1 MAISTNG
8 TVIAR
13 LAGGLYNTVMSN
25 ATYLEVAAQDPS
37 ALANTLYSRDF
48 AKSTD
53 LAVATTL
60 ITNLGLSTVAGL
72 DNWVAAQL
80 TAAGTAGKGAK
91 IVSLLNDFA
100 GMTADTTYGTQ
111 ATAFNAKVDA
121 ALAASQKTGAVEGKF
136 ATAGVV
142 AVTNATF
149 TLTSSL
155 DTVVGGAGDD
165 TINATA
171 VNPTTGAAATN
182 LTAGDSIDGGA
193 GTDTLNV
200 TMTAAN
206 NTSLTGVTVANVEVV
221 NLTGANFQSSGT
233 TSSTLVTATAAK
245 ATAAADLAAKQ
256 AALVTASLSKNAAS
270 AVDVLASTNNIK
282 ELAVVSASTTTVATA
297 ASQAAAA
304 AAVAALTTETDV
316 VAASVQTTALATGTT
331 YSLAELN
338 AAALAATKAAD
349 GTTLITA
356 GNDSVNI
363 NNRSAILKTSADAVN
378 LAVKSTAVDLATAIQ
393 LKAAAD
399 NVAATAGAT
408 ILTNS
413 ALTGTALTTAY
424 TALATTAFTEAQ
436 WKAASVAATKSIG
449 GVTLVAADVDNR
461 KTALATDADNLATY
475 ESARG
480 NFTLAQLNAAAVAAL
495 SSDTGSTLIT
505 NNDDSTAI
513 DARAEALNTAATA
526 VVTAATTAVTT
537 ATAVDAAA
545 GSALTAATTANT
557 AAAAA
562 TVSAAQFVG
571 STQVWLKGADSNKIA
586 VTGVAATQTIGLDAV
601 TGMDSSVTYAATVT
615 AGSIASNAAAG
626 TLTVTGAALASLA
639 VSGTGSTGL
648 TLVDGSTTDTIKTL
662 SVATSGATVVNVAGA
677 TALTTVSSTG
687 VGGLSLNGAGV
698 KLASVTTGEGADSI
712 RITTTTI
719 KDDATTTT
727 VNETVTA
734 AVSTGAGADSVRVAT
749 TGAGTST
756 IATAEGND
764 TVYITGV
771 STGASTVDAG
781 AGNDTVALNVGLS
794 TVPSLTIA
802 GGDGTDT
809 IAMAG
814 SSAAFTA
821 TQYLQMNSALSGFE
835 GVKFTSAVAGLDS
848 SKLAIGAVTNYTFN
862 DGANVIEKVAA
873 GQNLVLARAA
883 AVTESTTAPMAPTSA
898 ATTPSSLTATAVD
911 YKVGTGGT
919 AVSTVYGGALDVTA
933 SGKDAIALTLNG
945 SSAKVAVSSLGGLS
959 TSTTAAPVAT
969 TVTIGA
975 AASDVQ
981 SLEVVL
987 TSARGT
993 TTEAATEYVTT
1004 FAAGTIAKTDATT
1017 YNQHLNG
1024 LSSLKVSGSGVFS
1037 ISTGTVAKTIAKLTT
1052 IDLSGMTAFA
1062 DLDVLG
1068 AQATTTNL
1076 STSAVTLNDL
1086 VAETVVLGGGKDTI
1100 TTGSTVGEIDTISGF
1115 QLTAQTTNA
1124 LAADTA
1130 RSDAINVPGILT
1142 FTKFLNTATTLAGA
1156 LTAAGANDTAN
1167 LIFHFGGD
1175 TYIYADRATGGGYTA
1190 VAGLDDGDFVVKV
1203 VGTQDIDLLIG
1214 VVG

>member
-136 ATAGVV
+136 ETAGVV

-155 DTVVGGAGDD
+155 DSVVGGAGDD
-165 TINATA
+165 TINAAA

-182 LTAGDSIDGGA
+182 LTSGDSIDGGA
-193 GTDTLNV
+193 GTDTLNI

-256 AALVTASLSKNAAS
+256 AALVTASLNKNATS
-270 AVDVLASTNNIK
+270 AVDVIATTAAGSVDATAREDGVVAAST
-282 ELAVVSASTTTVATA
+282 ATVASA
-297 ASQAAAA
+297 ASKASAA
-304 AAVAALTTETDV
+304 AAVAALTTELAVTN
-316 VAASVQTTALATGTT
+316 ASTQTTALPTGTNYT
-331 YSLAELN
+331 LAELN
-338 AAALAATKAAD
+338 AAALAAMKAAA

-356 GNDSVNI
+356 GDDATAI
-363 NNRSAILKTSADAVN
+363 NNRSAILKSVADAVN
-378 LAVKSTAVDLATAIQ
+378 LAVKSTQVDLATAVQ

-399 NVAATAGAT
+399 AIA
-408 ILTNS
+408 
-413 ALTGTALTTAY
+413 ALTTETAVADASIQT
-424 TALATTAFTEAQ
+424 TALAAGT
-436 WKAASVAATKSIG
+436 G
-449 GVTLVAADVDNR
+449 
-461 KTALATDADNLATY
+461 Y
-475 ESARG
+475 
-480 NFTLAQLNAAAVAAL
+480 TLAQLNAAGLAAL
-495 SSDTGSTLIT
+495 KAANGTTLVT
-505 NNDDSTAI
+505 AGDDSTAI
-513 DARAEALNTAATA
+513 NNRSAALATEAGNLVTYEGARGNFSLAQLNAAAAAALVSDTGATLITNGDDGVAIDARASTLDTAAAA
-526 VVTAATTAVTT
+526 VVTAAGTAVTT

-545 GSALTAATTANT
+545 ASALTAATTANT

-601 TGMDSSVTYAATVT
+601 TGMDSSVTYGATVT

-662 SVATSGATVVNVAGA
+662 SVATSAATVVDVAGT

-749 TGAGTST
+749 TGAGTTT
-756 IATAEGND
+756 IATGEGND

-781 AGNDTVALNVGLS
+781 AGNDTVALTVGLS

-814 SSAAFTA
+814 SSADFTA
-821 TQYLQMNSALSGFE
+821 TEYLQMNSALSGFE

-848 SKLAIGAVTNYTFN
+848 SKLAIGTVTNYTFN
-862 DGANVIEKVAA
+862 SGANVVTKVGA
-873 GQNLVLARAA
+873 GQQLVLARAA
-883 AVTESTTAPMAPTSA
+883 KVTESTTAPMAPSSS

-919 AVSTVYGGALDVTA
+919 SVATVYGGALDVTA
-933 SGKDAIALTLNG
+933 SGAASIALTLNG
-945 SSAKVAVSSLGGLS
+945 SSAKVSAASLGGLS

-1024 LSSLKVSGSGVFS
+1024 LNSLKVSGSGVFT

-1062 DLDVLG
+1062 DLDILG

-1130 RSDAINVPGILT
+1130 RSDAIDITGGAYT
-1142 FTKFLNTATTLAGA
+1142 FTKFIPTATTLAGA
-1156 LTAAGANDTAN
+1156 LTEAGANATAALMFN
-1167 LIFHFGGD
+1167 FGAD
-1175 TYIYADRATGGGYTA
+1175 TYIYVDNGT
-1190 VAGLDDGDFVVKV
+1190 AGLTDTDVVVKV
-1203 VGTQDIDLLIG
+1203 IGTQDITLLIG

>member
-37 ALANTLYSRDF
+37 ALANTLYARDF

-111 ATAFNAKVDA
+111 ATAFNTKVDA

-165 TINATA
+165 TINAAA

-182 LTAGDSIDGGA
+182 LTSGDSIDGGA
-193 GTDTLNV
+193 GTDTLNI

-233 TSSTLVTATAAK
+233 TSSTLATATATK

-256 AALVTASLSKNAAS
+256 AALVTASAQQTANNAIDLITANVEATVVALSTA
-270 AVDVLASTNNIK
+270 
-282 ELAVVSASTTTVATA
+282 TVATA
-297 ASQAAAA
+297 AANAAAA
-304 AAVAALTTETDV
+304 SIVAATANADIITRAAETG
-316 VAASVQTTALATGTT
+316 AAATTT
-331 YSLAELN
+331 YTNLAN
-338 AAALAATKAAD
+338 TSFTAAQYKAALVAATKGAD
-349 GTTLITA
+349 GSTLDAAGVGNRKGPLETA
-356 GNDSVNI
+356 AN
-363 NNRSAILKTSADAVN
+363 AVN
-378 LAVKSTAVDLATAIQ
+378 LLVKSTQTDLATAIQ

-399 NVAATAGAT
+399 KVAEAAHPIIVNAG
-408 ILTNS
+408 LS
-413 ALTGTALTTAY
+413 AAALTTAY
-424 TALATTAFTEAQ
+424 TAFATTLFTEAQ
-436 WKAASVAATKSIG
+436 YKAALSAALVDAAGTAITVLATAATRA
-449 GVTLVAADVDNR
+449 GV
-461 KTALATDADNLATY
+461 LATAAGDLVTAEGSTGV
-475 ESARG
+475 ARG
-480 NFTLAQLNAAAVAAL
+480 DFSLAQLNAAATAAL
-495 SSDTGSTLIT
+495 TSATGATLIT
-505 NNDDSTAI
+505 NNDDGSAI
-513 DARAEALNTAATA
+513 DGRANALN
-526 VVTAATTAVTT
+526 TTAVTT
-537 ATAVDAAA
+537 AAAAAVATATTVDAATA
-545 GSALTAATTANT
+545 SALTAATTANT

-586 VTGVAATQTIGLDAV
+586 VTGVAATQTIGLDAT

-626 TLTVTGAALASLA
+626 TLTVTGAALTSLA

-662 SVATSGATVVNVAGA
+662 SVATSAATVVDVAGA

-756 IATAEGND
+756 IATGEGND
-764 TVYITGV
+764 TFYITGV

-781 AGNDTVALNVGLS
+781 AGNDTVALNVLLS
-794 TVPSLTIA
+794 AAPSLTIA
-802 GGDGTDT
+802 GGEGSDT
-809 IAMAG
+809 LAIAG
-814 SSAAFTA
+814 GAALTA
-821 TQYLQMNSALSGFE
+821 TDYLLTNSALSGFE
-835 GVKFTSAVAGLDS
+835 SVKFTSAIAGIDS
-848 SKLAIGAVTNYTFN
+848 SKLAIGTLTNYTFN
-862 DGANVIEKVAA
+862 SGDNVITKVGAD
-873 GQNLVLARAA
+873 QKLVLARAA

-898 ATTPSSLTATAVD
+898 ATTPTSLTATAVD
-911 YKVGTGGT
+911 YKVGTT
-919 AVSTVYGGALDVTA
+919 TPNVATVYGGALDVTA
-933 SGKDAIALTLNG
+933 SGAAAIALTLNG
-945 SSAKVAVSSLGGLS
+945 SSAKVAASSLGGLT
-959 TSTTAAPVAT
+959 TSTTAPAVAT
-969 TVTIGA
+969 TVTIAA

-981 SLEVVL
+981 SLDITL

-993 TTEAATEYVTT
+993 TTQAATEHVTT
-1004 FAAGTIAKTDATT
+1004 FAAGTITNTAATT
-1017 YNQHLNG
+1017 YGEHLEA
-1024 LSSLKVSGSGVFS
+1024 LSSLKVSGSGVFT
-1037 ISTGTVAKTIAKLTT
+1037 ISTGTVAKTSVKLTT
-1052 IDLSGMTAFA
+1052 IDLSGMVAFA
-1062 DLDVLG
+1062 DLDILG
-1068 AQATTTNL
+1068 AQA
-1076 STSAVTLNDL
+1076 STVNRSSSAITLNDL

-1100 TTGSTVGEIDTISGF
+1100 LTNSTVGEIDTISGF
-1115 QLTAQTTNA
+1115 QLTASTTNA
-1124 LAADTA
+1124 LVADTD
-1130 RSDAINVPGILT
+1130 RSDAINVTGTQT
-1142 FTKFLNTATTLAGA
+1142 FTKFLNTATTLAA
-1156 LTAAGANDTAN
+1156 SLTAAGANTTAN

-1175 TYIYADRATGGGYTA
+1175 TYIYIDDAT
-1190 VAGLDDGDFVVKV
+1190 AGLSDLDTVIKI